1 VREARIRKEELRVS
15 EDSLTR
21 NLGKQEI
28 AGRRQRQT
36 SDSSIL
42 TRDLP
47 VHTEPSETRRM
58 TGYFMKRFFVLFLTM
73 SAGVNS
79 VCPNLGDGGDR
90 IDDSYGN
97 LIERHL
103 RDDGTVSTLYHKD
116 RYLYFVVFDNGVSVL
131 EKYSRV
137 DGAELS
143 EKEIAKFL
151 KANAGRTA
159 TWIRDETGTSKE
171 RRFKR
176 SDHKAEATCGKVD
189 NRLTL
194 TVRELHGVTP
204 EIKN

>member
-1 VREARIRKEELRVS
+1 MKQLLVVVVLTILATLSPVRA
-15 EDSLTR
+15 
-21 NLGKQEI
+21 
-28 AGRRQRQT
+28 
-36 SDSSIL
+36 
-42 TRDLP
+42 
-47 VHTEPSETRRM
+47 
-58 TGYFMKRFFVLFLTM
+58 
-73 SAGVNS
+73 
-79 VCPNLGDGGDR
+79 NLGDGGDR

-97 LIERHL
+97 LAERHL

-116 RYLYFVVFDNGVSVL
+116 RYFYFVIFDNGVSVL

-137 DGAELS
+137 DGADLS
-143 EKEIAKFL
+143 EKEIARFL

-204 EIKN
+204 ETKN

>member
-1 VREARIRKEELRVS
+1 MS
-15 EDSLTR
+15 EDSLIR

-28 AGRRQRQT
+28 AGGRQRQT

-47 VHTEPSETRRM
+47 VHTEPSKTRRM
-58 TGYFMKRFFVLFLTM
+58 TGHFMKRFFVLLLM
-73 SAGVNS
+73 ISAGVSS
-79 VCPNLGDGGDR
+79 VCANLGDGGDR

-97 LIERHL
+97 LIERQL

-116 RYLYFVVFDNGVSVL
+116 RYLYFVIFDNGVSVL

-137 DGAELS
+137 DGADLS
-143 EKEIAKFL
+143 EKEIARFL

-204 EIKN
+204 ETKN